1 MRNPIYGNFTHIL
14 QIEKKYIESF
24 CYNIVENHLYT
35 KNTIPKN
42 EIFIGKKK
50 IKINCFCQ
58 RMFNHVFLF
67 LIFKWVPMSST
78 KDMA

>member
-14 QIEKKYIESF
+14 QIEKSILNH

-42 EIFIGKKK
+42 EIFIGKK
-50 IKINCFCQ
+50 
-58 RMFNHVFLF
+58 
-67 LIFKWVPMSST
+67 
-78 KDMA
+78 